1 MSRKYVW
8 LTTILI
14 AASLLG
20 SCAPKLDQTPITPI
34 APTVRKPAP
43 VAHVD
48 LAPVRDSTRQVGE
61 SNRQLSNELTK
72 NRSLVF
78 DLRRQLQAAEVSAVV
93 TPEQWA
99 GLRDR
104 ADELEASRAE
114 LETINADQRESIT
127 RLNDSLIDAVTNTQ
141 LVQSA
146 LTETQAALDDANLN
160 IAALNTINQT
170 FQKERDAAIKAVSE
184 SAGTIAEIRKS
195 RTRWM
200 LTAGCA
206 VACSLG
212 LAYLLFK
219 P

>member
-1 MSRKYVW
+1 MSRKYAW
-8 LTTILI
+8 LTATLI
-14 AASLLG
+14 ASSLLG
-20 SCAPKLDQTPITPI
+20 SCAPKLEQTPISPI

-43 VAHVD
+43 VAQVD
-48 LAPVRDSTRQVGE
+48 LAPVRDRTRQVEE

-78 DLRRQLQAAEVSAVV
+78 DLRKQLQAASVAAVV

-99 GLRDR
+99 KFQAKAG
-104 ADELEASRAE
+104 ELEASRSK
-114 LETINADQRESIT
+114 LETINEDQQRAIT
-127 RLNDSLIDAVTNTQ
+127 ELNESLIDAVTNTQ
-141 LVQSA
+141 LVQGA

-184 SAGTIAEIRKS
+184 SSGTIAEIRKS

-206 VACSLG
+206 VVCVIG
-212 LAYLLFK
+212 LAYLVFK